1 MPKPRDSD
9 SADSVEMRD
18 DPDLETGASP
28 STHIPLSQRPETI
41 ELTSTYISCDQLLT
55 IRF

>member
-1 MPKPRDSD
+1 MPKSRDSD

-18 DPDLETGASP
+18 DPGLETGASP